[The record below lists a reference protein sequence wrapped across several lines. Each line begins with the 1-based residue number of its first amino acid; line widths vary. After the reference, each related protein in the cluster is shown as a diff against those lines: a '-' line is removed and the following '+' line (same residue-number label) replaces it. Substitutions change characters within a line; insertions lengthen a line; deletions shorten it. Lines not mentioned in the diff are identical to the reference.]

1 MKKLKIEQFGV
12 DVYSFV
18 RKLPYALAGIKS
30 TLKLKDYIF
39 PSAKFTPG

>member
-1 MKKLKIEQFGV
+1 MKKLKIEQFG
-12 DVYSFV
+12 YSFV

-30 TLKLKDYIF
+30 IPKLKDYIF